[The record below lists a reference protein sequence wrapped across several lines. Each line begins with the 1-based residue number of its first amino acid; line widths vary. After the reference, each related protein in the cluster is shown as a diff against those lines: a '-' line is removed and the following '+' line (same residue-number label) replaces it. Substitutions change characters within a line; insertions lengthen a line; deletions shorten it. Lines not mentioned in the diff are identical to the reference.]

1 MEVASC
7 SSNIYA
13 LPHGQMSI
21 SASTR
26 TRCAGLATP
35 AFRSH
40 FWRFNETSLSSGI
53 GPRSCQKKKMKRPC
67 WRNLNA
73 NGQDSQRE
81 TTAKP
86 ELAIL
91 LEVEGVLAD
100 VNRFGNRNAFNVA
113 FQKLGLDC
121 ANWTDPVY
129 MDLVRRGGGDEKRML
144 VLFFER
150 IGWPTSLPTDEKE
163 PFLKNVM
170 QEKHHALQDYVT
182 TGSLSLRTGIDKF
195 MDDALEAGIPIII
208 LASYSRNGEDVA
220 RCIAEM
226 LGSERT
232 QKIKI
237 VGQAEVENSFYG
249 QLVLGKG
256 ASAGLDELLSNEAA
270 KAVAAEKQRVAKEVA
285 SMLKLSVEVDT
296 NSSKMSKE
304 VIASLRAGAEY
315 AGMPVQSCILLAGS
329 QTGVLA
335 AERIGMP
342 CIVMRSSSTSRAE
355 FPSARAVVEGFGA
368 GDLTISRLLRMQS
381 S

>member
-7 SSNIYA
+7 SSNIYS
-13 LPHGQMSI
+13 LPHVQMSI
-21 SASTR
+21 SASIK
-26 TRCAGLATP
+26 TRCSGLAML

-40 FWRFNETSLSSGI
+40 FWELNEMRLSSGI
-53 GPRSCQKKKMKRPC
+53 GPRLGQKKKMKRSC
-67 WRNLNA
+67 WINLNA
-73 NGQDSQRE
+73 NGWDSQRE

-86 ELAIL
+86 EIAIL

-100 VNRFGNRNAFNVA
+100 VNRSGNRHAFNVA

-129 MDLVRRGGGDEKRML
+129 MDLVRKGGGDEERML

-170 QEKHHALQDYVT
+170 REKHRALRDCVT
-182 TGSLSLRTGIDKF
+182 AGSLSLRTGIEKF
-195 MDDALEAGIPIII
+195 IDDALEAEIPLVI

-226 LGSERT
+226 LGSERM
-232 QKIKI
+232 QKIKM

-256 ASAGLDELLSNEAA
+256 VSAGLDEHLANEAA

-296 NSSKMSKE
+296 NFSEMSKK
-304 VIASLRAGAEY
+304 VIASLRAGVEY
-315 AGMPVQSCILLAGS
+315 TGMPVQSCILVAGG

-342 CIVMRSSSTSRAE
+342 CIVIRSSSTSRAE

-368 GDLTISRLLRMQS
+368 GDLTISRLCRMQS

>member
-7 SSNIYA
+7 SSNLYA

-40 FWRFNETSLSSGI
+40 FWRLNETSLSSGI
-53 GPRSCQKKKMKRPC
+53 RPRSCQKKMKRPC

-86 ELAIL
+86 EIAIL

-100 VNRFGNRNAFNVA
+100 VNRSGNRQAFNVA

-129 MDLVRRGGGDEKRML
+129 MDLVRRGGGDEERML
-144 VLFFER
+144 ILFFER

-170 QEKHHALQDYVT
+170 QEKHHALRDYVT
-182 TGSLSLRTGIDKF
+182 SGSLSLRTGIDKF
-195 MDDALEAGIPIII
+195 IDDAFQAAIPIII
-208 LASYSRNGEDVA
+208 VASYSRNGEDVA

-226 LGSERT
+226 LGSERM

-296 NSSKMSKE
+296 NSSEMSKK

-335 AERIGMP
+335 AERIGLP

-368 GDLTISRLLRMQS
+368 GDLTISRLRSMQS